1 MAVWKMEDKP
11 RSDPWRAKYKG
22 EVANFPTKED
32 AEEWELEQKR
42 NWSRMKHGLPRIS
55 KTQEKEPFGKLV
67 KKYLDEV
74 TPTKASHAEETLRLN
89 NLLKRDICKLPCW
102 SIKRQDAIK
111 LRDDRLKDKNQLG
124 EPIKGATVRREFNT
138 INNIWTKATVDWGY
152 ELPSNPFKA
161 IPIKGDKDRR
171 TRRLK
176 PGELQKIEQACLRTG
191 TDSRTRIL
199 LAVYLAIETGMR
211 LQEII
216 NLRWEDVSIPNRR
229 IHIRKSKTDHK
240 KQFKGRTIVLTCR
253 AMYRLDQLMFGD
265 GSLYTDTEEEL
276 QSKGMNNKAFIFP
289 TNIKTFKQARNL
301 VFKEACGNDRPT
313 FHDLRHEAASRWAEI
328 KPRLDAIEVDIML
341 GEIPKTM
348 SESYIHRNE
357 VWMLQDIQDK
367 LDRQTLGMT
376 LSEAVEKR
384 LDERWQETLQDL
396 LAKHPYRP
404 LGEPDQ
410 TERSEPNVVPFSKAG

>member
-11 RSDPWRAKYKG
+11 RSEPWRAKFKG

-42 NWSRMKHGLPRIS
+42 NWSRIRHGLPRIN
-55 KTQEKEPFGKLV
+55 KVQEKEPFGKLV
-67 KKYLDEV
+67 QKYLDEV

-111 LRDDRLKDKNQLG
+111 LKEERLKDKNQLG

-152 ELPSNPFKA
+152 NLPPSPFRA

-176 PGELQKIEQACLRTG
+176 PGELARIEQACLRTG
-191 TDSRTRIL
+191 TDSRARIL

-216 NLRWEDVSIPNRR
+216 NLKCEDVNIQDRR
-229 IHIRKSKTDHK
+229 IHIRKSKTDYK

-253 AMYRLDQLMFGD
+253 AMYLLDQLMGTFP
-265 GSLYTDTEEEL
+265 
-276 QSKGMNNKAFIFP
+276 QNNASIFP

-313 FHDLRHEAASRWAEI
+313 FHDLRHEAASRWAEV

-357 VWMLQDIQDK
+357 VWMLQEIQDK
-367 LDRQTLGMT
+367 LDRQTIGMT
-376 LSEAVEKR
+376 LNEAVAKKV
-384 LDERWQETLQDL
+384 DERWPAVLQDL
-396 LAKHPYRP
+396 LAKHPYP
-404 LGEPDQ
+404 HSETEPEP
-410 TERSEPNVVPFSKAG
+410 TEANVIQFPKAG